1 MARTKTKALARCE
14 TPETTNTAIRIIL
27 DDLDVLV
34 GWANADADASAE
46 ADALDQA
53 AEDHIRA
60 RTYARC
66 RALLVDAF
74 KDGNDG

>member
-1 MARTKTKALARCE
+1 MTRTKTKALARCE
-14 TPETTNTAIRIIL
+14 TPETTNTAISIIL
-27 DDLDVLV
+27 KDLEVLV

-66 RALLVDAF
+66 RTMLANAF
-74 KDGNDG
+74 KPGVL

>member
-1 MARTKTKALARCE
+1 MKRTKTKALARCE
-14 TPETTNTAIRIIL
+14 TAETTDTALQLIIK
-27 DDLDVLV
+27 DLDILV

-46 ADALDQA
+46 ADALGQA

-66 RALLVDAF
+66 RILLANAF
-74 KDGNDG
+74 KGC